1 MPSAKTKRHLF
12 NALLAAIYIGVPIFA
27 ATQLYPVLISN
38 RADVADLNKAERI
51 LGRWLHMT
59 VIPTQTRIDTEQ
71 QYRDGMRGEYGRVI
85 GYLRQRSSMLNR
97 GLLDTYSGD
106 PVHVKLKYQQLRQE
120 LEQKGRYEQARTA
133 LRKPFMPVYE
143 WEEPARTPAR
153 EDFEVIEKKACIAEV
168 LVGLL
173 ARSPC
178 AIGHLAVGDP
188 FRPTGEPTDEEAE
201 GAAGGY
207 VVWPVTL
214 ELLAPFR
221 QLALVLDKVAT
232 PSANGPCVIIHNL
245 HLEAAGREQVTV
257 KLALSVLDFE

>member
-1 MPSAKTKRHLF
+1 
-12 NALLAAIYIGVPIFA
+12 
-27 ATQLYPVLISN
+27 
-38 RADVADLNKAERI
+38 
-51 LGRWLHMT
+51 
-59 VIPTQTRIDTEQ
+59 
-71 QYRDGMRGEYGRVI
+71 
-85 GYLRQRSSMLNR
+85 
-97 GLLDTYSGD
+97 
-106 PVHVKLKYQQLRQE
+106 
-120 LEQKGRYEQARTA
+120 
-133 LRKPFMPVYE
+133 
-143 WEEPARTPAR
+143 PAR
-153 EDFEVIEKKACIAEV
+153 EDFELIEKKACIAEV

-188 FRPTGEPTDEEAE
+188 LRPTGEPTDEEAEASEAE

-207 VVWPVTL
+207 VVWPVTV

-245 HLEAAGREQVTV
+245 HLEAAGRQQVTV